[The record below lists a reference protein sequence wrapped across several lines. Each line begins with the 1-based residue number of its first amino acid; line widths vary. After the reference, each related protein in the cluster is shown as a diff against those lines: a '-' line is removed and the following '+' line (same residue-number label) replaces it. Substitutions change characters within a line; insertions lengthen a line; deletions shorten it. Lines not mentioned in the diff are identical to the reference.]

1 MHAKDIAGKL
11 FGLWTVLER
20 VPRVKRKDP
29 VYWMCRCT
37 CGTTRAVNSKNLH
50 NGGSQSC
57 GCLNKPINLTGSTFG
72 RWKVIK
78 SIGVIKDNR
87 SVSYLC
93 RCLCGNERTV
103 EGSALRAGESV
114 SCGCYQVELRRKK
127 PFEALYNRLLK
138 TAAEHE
144 HFMKLSYDEF
154 VKFTCEKTC
163 HYCAGPVE
171 WNAWTSLWEPKRL
184 RRLKTNKVQTKPK
197 HTGYNLDRKN
207 NALGYSV
214 DNCVVCCGSCNRTK
228 GDRYTYEEFLILSH
242 GLRLIQYLRNPVPKE
257 QMNFMHT
264 FSGKMFRYLNP
275 DPEDICIEDIAHGL
289 SQLNRFVGQTVKPYS
304 VAQHSVLVSQA
315 CPKEFALYGLLH
327 DASEAYTNDVCRVL
341 KLSPGMG
348 IYKWYE
354 NLAMSA
360 VCRKFG
366 LSEKEPTE
374 VKTADLILLLTE
386 KRDLFKNTCLW
397 AVNKYDGTSHLEPL
411 KKKIRPWT
419 AEEAEEKFLERF
431 QTLVKS

>member
-1 MHAKDIAGKL
+1 M
-11 FGLWTVLER
+11 
-20 VPRVKRKDP
+20 RKD
-29 VYWMCRCT
+29 
-37 CGTTRAVNSKNLH
+37 
-50 NGGSQSC
+50 
-57 GCLNKPINLTGSTFG
+57 
-72 RWKVIK
+72 
-78 SIGVIKDNR
+78 
-87 SVSYLC
+87 
-93 RCLCGNERTV
+93 
-103 EGSALRAGESV
+103 
-114 SCGCYQVELRRKK
+114 
-127 PFEALYNRLLK
+127 
-138 TAAEHE
+138 
-144 HFMKLSYDEF
+144 F

-163 HYCAGPVE
+163 HYCGAE
-171 WNAWTSLWEPKRL
+171 LMWNAIGRQHRGGT
-184 RRLKTNKVQTKPK
+184 
-197 HTGYNLDRKN
+197 NLDRKN

-242 GLRLIQYLRNPVPKE
+242 GLRLVQYLRNPVPKE

-264 FSGKMFRYLNP
+264 FSGKMFRYLKP
-275 DPEDICIEDIAHGL
+275 EPEDVCIEDIAHGL
-289 SQLNRFVGQTVKPYS
+289 SQLNRFVGQTTKPYS
-304 VAQHSVLVSQA
+304 VAQHSVFVSQT

-360 VCRKFG
+360 VCKKFS
-366 LSEKEPTE
+366 LPEKEPIE

-431 QTLVKS
+431 QTLVKSQRR